1 MSDSPRRDEVL
12 ESRSPVGER
21 PRQDSQERR
30 GRSRSRD
37 GRRGGSRDNYR
48 RMERE
53 RDEASGNVVYVAKL
67 ARDTRESDLHHGFKQ
82 FGNIKS
88 IVQKSSYA
96 FITFEKPESAADAIA
111 KMNGAKF
118 VNEEVLLVEQSGT

>member
-37 GRRGGSRDNYR
+37 RRGSSRENR

-53 RDEASGNVVYVAKL
+53 RDEAQGNVVYVAKL
-67 ARDTRESDLHHGFKQ
+67 ARGTRESDLQNGFRQ

-88 IVQKSSYA
+88 VVQKSSYA
-96 FITFEKPESAADAIA
+96 FITFDKPESAADAIA

-118 VNEEVLLVEQSGT
+118 INGEELLVEQSGT